1 MLKFG
6 KKVTIFTIRKETI
19 EKKERTRMKKVEKRN
34 FQSVKTKPGYVR
46 TALPLLLLVV
56 FAIMGLVIVEMIM
69 EKDSYKPGKITGT
82 HYESEMLGISFDAPE
97 GFEMSSQDQIDEQ
110 LKSSVSF
117 ANVMKSTSG
126 RRMEMAAI
134 SEKGTS
140 VSVITWNMEGDD
152 MSAEQY
158 VESSK
163 KTVMQ
168 QYETKVKFTNDGEIF
183 SKKIAGETYECLKL
197 DFTSDDT
204 KRCSESYVRMVD
216 GYAVLIGI
224 AYGPENTEER
234 DAVLDAVKAL

>member
-1 MLKFG
+1 MAEIMLFYLKAYFLLRRKSLVLILVEYYCLNSE
-6 KKVTIFTIRKETI
+6 KKVTIFTIRKENI

-168 QYETKVKFTNDGEIF
+168 QYETK
-183 SKKIAGETYECLKL
+183 
-197 DFTSDDT
+197 
-204 KRCSESYVRMVD
+204 
-216 GYAVLIGI
+216 
-224 AYGPENTEER
+224 
-234 DAVLDAVKAL
+234 

>member
-6 KKVTIFTIRKETI
+6 KKVTIFTIRKENI

-56 FAIMGLVIVEMIM
+56 FVIM

-224 AYGPENTEER
+224 AYGPENTAER
-234 DAVLDAVKAL
+234 DAVLEAVKAL

>member
-1 MLKFG
+1 
-6 KKVTIFTIRKETI
+6 
-19 EKKERTRMKKVEKRN
+19 MKKVEKRN

-82 HYESEMLGISFDAPE
+82 HY
-97 GFEMSSQDQIDEQ
+97 GFEMPSQDQIDEQ

-224 AYGPENTEER
+224 AYGPENTAER
-234 DAVLDAVKAL
+234 DAVLEAVKAL

>member
-1 MLKFG
+1 MRCL
-6 KKVTIFTIRKETI
+6 
-19 EKKERTRMKKVEKRN
+19 
-34 FQSVKTKPGYVR
+34 
-46 TALPLLLLVV
+46 
-56 FAIMGLVIVEMIM
+56 
-69 EKDSYKPGKITGT
+69 
-82 HYESEMLGISFDAPE
+82 
-97 GFEMSSQDQIDEQ
+97 QDQIDEQ

-183 SKKIAGETYECLKL
+183 SKKLQ
-197 DFTSDDT
+197 
-204 KRCSESYVRMVD
+204 VRHTNV
-216 GYAVLIGI
+216 
-224 AYGPENTEER
+224 
-234 DAVLDAVKAL
+234 